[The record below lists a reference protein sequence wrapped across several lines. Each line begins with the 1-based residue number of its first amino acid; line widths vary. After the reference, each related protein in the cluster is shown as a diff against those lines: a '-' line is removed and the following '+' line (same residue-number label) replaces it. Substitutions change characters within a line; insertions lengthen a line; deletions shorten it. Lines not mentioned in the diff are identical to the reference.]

1 MKLTAMRGATRPCHE
16 LGIGVRV
23 PDRADDDP
31 GRPGWL
37 LRGVAPDRSIV
48 GDDDHRNVA
57 EVEHRPM
64 LATQPAHASGA
75 VVEAVGTG
83 MLARVEV
90 WLRPVARRATLG
102 VMTTTISQREFRN
115 ESGDIMRRL
124 DQGET
129 FIVTR
134 NGMPVGELSP
144 LRRLRFV
151 TAETVTAL
159 FHHAP
164 PIDAAAFRADL
175 DAAAGQDIEPRG

>member
-1 MKLTAMRGATRPCHE
+1 
-16 LGIGVRV
+16 
-23 PDRADDDP
+23 
-31 GRPGWL
+31 
-37 LRGVAPDRSIV
+37 
-48 GDDDHRNVA
+48 
-57 EVEHRPM
+57 
-64 LATQPAHASGA
+64 
-75 VVEAVGTG
+75 
-83 MLARVEV
+83 
-90 WLRPVARRATLG
+90 
-102 VMTTTISQREFRN
+102 MTTTITQRELRN

-151 TAETVTAL
+151 TAETVAAL

-175 DAAAGQDIEPRG
+175 DAIASQDAEPRG